1 MESGQIMEVIPKVY
15 PRRLAKATVSKNVY
29 SLQKIKVTS
38 KVDIPVQNLL
48 SRFSFF
54 VIRKLDVSFASKYNQ
69 F

>member
-38 KVDIPVQNLL
+38 KVDIPIHYLF
-48 SRFSFF
+48 SRFNFF
-54 VIRKLDVSFASKYNQ
+54 LL
-69 F
+69 